1 MSRQFLLRARC
12 GVGEKAANILG
23 ARALPRCA
31 WRENVERTC
40 MHKNA
45 HRRRMSCSQSTQTST
60 RAQSMWNT
68 CAHALA
74 ILRTLRGADVVVSM
88 RARLDTCLTST
99 ASAMPNSFAHST
111 SVPSERHA
119 LQMHA
124 CSAPGVRSCLVNV
137 LSMTR
142 LRNAQNSICRAPSEL
157 DLLSSQA
164 HCETACARTPMVR
177 PCAAL
182 AIHP

>member
-1 MSRQFLLRARC
+1 MSRQFLLRARR
-12 GVGEKAANILG
+12 GVGEKVTSVLG

-45 HRRRMSCSQSTQTST
+45 HRRRMSSCSQSTQTST

-68 CAHALA
+68 CAHALV

-124 CSAPGVRSCLVNV
+124 CSAP
-137 LSMTR
+137 SM
-142 LRNAQNSICRAPSEL
+142 LGQRAF
-157 DLLSSQA
+157 DDTITQ
-164 HCETACARTPMVR
+164 CAK
-177 PCAAL
+177 
-182 AIHP
+182 